1 MNAPLKMSIDAL
13 KTARMVE
20 NAISNWILKD
30 GNYTDNPQVD
40 HTYSFQDYP
49 KVQSRIF
56 SDFDTSSEQ
65 GTFWFFIPIMISFL
79 SLNSE
84 LLKEKERKLRQG
96 LMLFGIS
103 SLSYIG
109 SWVLF
114 MLIFNLFFS
123 AFMVGIGYVCQ
134 FSVFI
139 NTPFVLMFFTF
150 YIAMFGFNVISLF
163 MVSSPPKF
171 SLTMLVLS
179 GLQQQIRIQVW
190 IRLHAFFSFPS
201 DLLGSRNDHS
211 VHVYFGGKFCSS
223 SIQKIA
229 LVQPKFPFLQ
239 CLSEHCSCSW

>member
-30 GNYTDNPQVD
+30 GNYTDTPQVD

-65 GTFWFFIPIMISFL
+65 GTFWFFIPLMISFL

-84 LLKEKERKLRQG
+84 LLKEKENKLRQG

-103 SLSYIG
+103 SLSYIS

-114 MLIFNLFFS
+114 MMIFNLFFS

-139 NTPFVLMFFTF
+139 NTPFILMFFTF

-163 MVSSPPKF
+163 MVSLEHFMVKPK
-171 SLTMLVLS
+171 VLL
-179 GLQQQIRIQVW
+179 GFQQQIRVQIW
-190 IRLHAFFSFPS
+190 LRLHAVLPVFAN
-201 DLLGSRNDHS
+201 LLRTGNDHP
-211 VHVYFGGKFCSS
+211 VHV
-223 SIQKIA
+223 
-229 LVQPKFPFLQ
+229 
-239 CLSEHCSCSW
+239 HR

>member
-1 MNAPLKMSIDAL
+1 VKQNFLDSMNAPLKMSIDAL

-20 NAISNWILKD
+20 NAISNWILLD
-30 GNYTDNPQVD
+30 GKHTDDPQVD

-103 SLSYIG
+103 SLSYMG
-109 SWVLF
+109 SWVFF
-114 MLIFNLFFS
+114 MMIFNVFFS
-123 AFMVGIGYVCQ
+123 AFLVGLGYVCQ

-139 NTPFVLMFFTF
+139 NTPFIMMFFVF
-150 YIAMFGFNVISLF
+150 FVGMFSFNVVSL
-163 MVSSPPKF
+163 
-171 SLTMLVLS
+171 LLV
-179 GLQQQIRIQVW
+179 RITNLNA
-190 IRLHAFFSFPS
+190 I
-201 DLLGSRNDHS
+201 
-211 VHVYFGGKFCSS
+211 
-223 SIQKIA
+223 
-229 LVQPKFPFLQ
+229 
-239 CLSEHCSCSW
+239 